1 MFDNKFLNKK
11 EVFFAKKLY
20 EVYEYEKCIKWF
32 LNGKLHREG
41 DRPALLFK
49 NGTKEWYLNGKKHR
63 KNDKPAVIRHNGDKE
78 WYIEG
83 VRHRANGLPAIIS
96 KNKFFYFENGKELNK
111 EEVKFK
117 YKIYT
122 F

>member
-11 EVFFAKKLY
+11 EVFFNKKLY

-41 DRPALLFK
+41 DKPALLFK
-49 NGTKEWYLNGKKHR
+49 NGTKEWYIKGQKHR
-63 KNDKPAVIRHNGDKE
+63 ANDKPAVVRINGDKE
-78 WYIEG
+78 WYFKG
-83 VRHRANGLPAIIS
+83 KRHRANGLPAVITKS
-96 KNKFFYFENGKELNK
+96 NSEYFEHGRKLNFQ
-111 EEVKFK
+111 EVRFK
-117 YKIYT
+117 YNVYM